1 MQPDALHPDFLR
13 QARRISRDFARD
25 MQRVGPPAWQVRHRQ
40 PLAQYLAR
48 VVVGQ
53 QLSTRAA
60 QTIWQRLEAL
70 AADHGLPVP
79 AVALALPEEA
89 LRACG
94 LSAGKLLTLRVLAE
108 ADAAGELEARR
119 LRRLDPTTRAAR
131 LLGLR
136 GIGPWTADVTAL
148 FYFRE
153 PDVWPIG
160 DLSVRKTFE
169 RYLAE
174 QSRYDLETG
183 AALFAP
189 NRSVLALYLWRIA
202 DAPPDR

>member
-1 MQPDALHPDFLR
+1 MEA
-13 QARRISRDFARD
+13 
-25 MQRVGPPAWQVRHRQ
+25 VGPPDWATRHRQ
-40 PLAQYLAR
+40 PLARYLAR

-60 QTIWQRLEAL
+60 QTIWQRLETL
-70 AADHGLPVP
+70 AAGHALPVP

-89 LRACG
+89 LRGCG
-94 LSAGKLLTLRVLAE
+94 LSAGKQRTLQALAE
-108 ADAAGELEARR
+108 AEAAGGLDARK
-119 LRRLDPTTRAAR
+119 LRRLDPDARAAR
-131 LLGLR
+131 LTSLR

-153 PDVWPIG
+153 PDIWPIG

-169 RYLAE
+169 RYLAA
-174 QSRYDLETG
+174 QRRYDLDSG

-189 NRSVLALYLWRIA
+189 YRSVLALYLWRIA
-202 DAPPDR
+202 DAPPDP